1 MPDDAGS
8 DWIDPDDAPQ
18 LTDEFFE
25 KADKYRGGTLR
36 GRPKADVWK

>member
-1 MPDDAGS
+1 MPTATGS
-8 DWIDPDDAPQ
+8 TSDDAPQ